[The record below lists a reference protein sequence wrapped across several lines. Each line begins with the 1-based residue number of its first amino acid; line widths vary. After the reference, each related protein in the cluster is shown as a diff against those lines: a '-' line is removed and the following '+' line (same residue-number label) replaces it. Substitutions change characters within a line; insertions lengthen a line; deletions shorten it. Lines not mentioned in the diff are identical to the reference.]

1 MRLNHTHKKKTIS
14 NTHILKSTLHAIHLV
29 SPGLVRF
36 VSVFG
41 LCVDNLDFENLS
53 NSLFHEWN
61 NFETNAITNDDTK
74 ANQSHSNQSP
84 SSKTQTITTTTTA
97 SPSSSHRTRIELETI
112 FVRVGLQMSVACR
125 LADEVYNKL
134 GLSADQSICFSDFL
148 TLIGQCHSE
157 TDAGKTAANNDGVV
171 VRSNG
176 GGASVDDEY
185 TISPL
190 NDHMIFDMHAPA
202 SGLFCSLSL
211 TLLNHL

>member
-1 MRLNHTHKKKTIS
+1 MPF
-14 NTHILKSTLHAIHLV
+14 IHLV
-29 SPGLVRF
+29 SPG
-36 VSVFG
+36 SVWFG
-41 LCVDNLDFENLS
+41 TFRYFGPYVDNLDFENLS

-74 ANQSHSNQSP
+74 ANQLHSNQSP
-84 SSKTQTITTTTTA
+84 SSKMPTKTTTTTT
-97 SPSSSHRTRIELETI
+97 STLPSSSHRNRIELETI
-112 FVRVGLQMSVACR
+112 FGRVGLQMSVACR

-157 TDAGKTAANNDGVV
+157 TDVGKPATINDGVV
-171 VRSNG
+171 VRGNG
-176 GGASVDDEY
+176 GGSVDDEY

-202 SGLFCSLSL
+202 SGLFSLSL
-211 TLLNHL
+211 SL